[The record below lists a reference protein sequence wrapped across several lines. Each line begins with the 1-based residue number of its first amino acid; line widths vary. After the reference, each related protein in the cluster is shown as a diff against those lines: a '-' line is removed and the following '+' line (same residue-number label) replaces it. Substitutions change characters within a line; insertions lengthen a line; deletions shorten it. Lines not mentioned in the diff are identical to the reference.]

1 MNRGEFGFPSE
12 KQSDKLI
19 ESFLPMAEEFPFA
32 EERRLF
38 YVALTR
44 ARRQVYLCYA
54 ESTKSTFIEELKN
67 SHTVQYLSQLIKE
80 QKLADREKRNL
91 WGRLNIFKFR

>member
-1 MNRGEFGFPSE
+1 
-12 KQSDKLI
+12 
-19 ESFLPMAEEFPFA
+19 MAEEFPFA